1 MSEQQRICD
10 SSDLPDNVGTVF
22 ITDVPGSWLQVI
34 GRRAF
39 GTLWVSGYAIQAKD
53 AQDTPAVALSA
64 EMPGI
69 EVVRGPEAEQLIELV
84 DVDRGEQ
91 IWRDFLAHGGA
102 PAFSRSSAK
111 ARH

>member
-39 GTLWVSGYAIQAKD
+39 GKLWVSGYAIQAKD
-53 AQDTPAVALSA
+53 QDTPAVALSA

-84 DVDRGEQ
+84 EVDRGEQ